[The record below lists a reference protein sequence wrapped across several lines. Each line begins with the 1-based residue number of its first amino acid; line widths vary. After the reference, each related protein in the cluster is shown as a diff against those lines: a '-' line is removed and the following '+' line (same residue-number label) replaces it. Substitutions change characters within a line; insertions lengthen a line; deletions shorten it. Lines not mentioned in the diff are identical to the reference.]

1 MQQFVLG
8 GGTIEIW
15 FSKNEEDGYEPK
27 MSRRDLQK
35 LVKTLMLAV
44 DRGWEIITW
53 NGLGFDFNVLA

>member
-1 MQQFVLG
+1 MQQFVFG